1 MMGKMRERKDDLL
14 AVILLLGFAFLINR
28 GISIKGLYMDDLYL
42 WSCYGEQSFFQYVFP
57 VGGTRFRFLYYLAA
71 WLEMAVV
78 GSRVGWFVPLN
89 ILFNTAVAFTLYRMA
104 KKLSR
109 SLYIGILCAVGYLA
123 SRMAYYQIGQVY
135 GLMETL
141 ALWMAVGILYLLYQ
155 CVSEKTGQEQKKY
168 LWACVLYFGVCFV
181 HERYMVL
188 LPLLILVPLLQGKR
202 NWKLLWAPVLSFG
215 LVLAIRRAAIGTLSP
230 AGTGGTD
237 VAATFSFGTAL
248 RYAFSQ
254 VAYLFGINAG
264 PAYLN
269 GENFRQSPLWVL
281 ILIGIANLMLVILLI
296 AMVIKIVRSK
306 NQWVLYTGI
315 SLLFLGFIC
324 CCVAASSVTIRLEL
338 RWVYVSFAAALLY
351 LAWIYGVMTDEAT
364 KKGRL
369 AASLSCLIMVSLY
382 VLLMIPVE
390 MYYRS
395 TYPNLYLWPSQTR
408 YNSLAEET
416 YEKYGDD
423 IFGKTIYIIGN
434 SYEMSDFTAETFFK
448 VFDRERKAADTRVI
462 HITDVRDI
470 GLVTDDMLVLTEDPE
485 FNRFQDITRTVKELK
500 CRPLYGYYED
510 GWMDERA
517 GIQVMAG
524 ASGKIELNFVYP
536 KDLMEEQWIT
546 IYVNETAAEYLAL
559 DENQKTI
566 SVQVQPYETV
576 VLDLES
582 NFFVPEAQ
590 EQRGEHRL
598 AVLLE
603 ITAD

>member
-1 MMGKMRERKDDLL
+1 MMEKMRERKDDLL
-14 AVILLLGFAFLINR
+14 AVLLLLGFAFLINR
-28 GISIKGLYMDDLYL
+28 NISIKGLYMDDLYL
-42 WSCYGEQSFFQYVFP
+42 WSCYGEQSFFEYVFP
-57 VGGTRFRFLYYLAA
+57 IGSTRFRFLYYLAA
-71 WLEMAVV
+71 WLQMAVV
-78 GSRVGWFVPLN
+78 GNRVDWFVPLN
-89 ILFNTAVAFTLYRMA
+89 ILLNTAVAFTLYRIA

-109 SLYIGILCAVGYLA
+109 SVYIGILCAVGYLA
-123 SRMAYYQIGQVY
+123 SHMAYYQIGQVY

-155 CVSEKTGQEQKKY
+155 CVSEKNGLEQKRY
-168 LWACVLYFGVCFV
+168 LWACGLYFGICFV
-181 HERYMVL
+181 HERYLVL
-188 LPLLILVPLLQGKR
+188 LPLLILALLWQGKKR
-202 NWKLLWAPVLSFG
+202 WKLLWAPTLSFG
-215 LVLAIRRAAIGTLSP
+215 LVMAIRRAAIGTLSP

-248 RYAFSQ
+248 KYAFSQ

-281 ILIGIANLMLVILLI
+281 ILIGIADLMLVILLI
-296 AMVIKIVRSK
+296 AMIIKIVRSK
-306 NQWVLYTGI
+306 NRRAEYLRI

-351 LAWIYGVMTDEAT
+351 LAWIYGVMTDEVSE
-364 KKGRL
+364 KGRL
-369 AASLSCLIMVSLY
+369 VESLPCLVMVSLY

-390 MYYRS
+390 MHYRG
-395 TYPNLYLWPSQTR
+395 TYPNLYLWPNQIR

-434 SYEMSDFTAETFFK
+434 SYEMSDFTAATFFK
-448 VFDRERKAADTRVI
+448 LFDRERQAKDTEVV
-462 HITDVRDI
+462 HISDVREI

-485 FNRFQDITRTVKELK
+485 YNRFEDITRAVKELK
-500 CRPLYGYYED
+500 CRPLYGYYAD

-517 GIQVMAG
+517 SIQVMAG
-524 ASGKIELNFVYP
+524 ASGLIELHFVYP

-546 IYVNETAAEYLAL
+546 IYVNQAAAEYLAL
-559 DENQKTI
+559 DENQKTVSI
-566 SVQVQPYETV
+566 QAEPYETV
-576 VLDLES
+576 VLNLES

-590 EQRGEHRL
+590 EQRSEYRL